1 MNYIFQVLKRYKVMQ
16 RFRGKFMFFWA
27 KKLKFYVKWPQ
38 FNCPCF

>member
-16 RFRGKFMFFWA
+16 RFRGKFVFWA
-27 KKLKFYVKWPQ
+27 KKLKFYVKWPH